1 MSRAQRTGGG
11 SWLESGGYVVRV
23 EREREREREREV
35 IGGPIAI

>member
-1 MSRAQRTGGG
+1 VSRAQRTGGG

-23 EREREREREREV
+23 EREREREV